1 MLDIEKEQ
9 QEREALVAE
18 WLLAT
23 PGFFERH
30 ANLLAEI
37 QLKNPHGDR
46 AISLQERQLS
56 VLREQ
61 NQVLNKRLSD
71 MLRFGS
77 QNDKTQELMIDW
89 LKNLLLANN
98 EANVLV
104 AITSGLNK
112 IFGVEVV
119 SVLND
124 STFNV
129 FCGSRD
135 SAEDSLKELIGTA
148 QSLALI
154 NMPGTGS
161 QLLLASEAA
170 DKFTADMG
178 RVYLEQIGELAAA
191 AIVRARG

>member
-135 SAEDSLKELIGTA
+135 AAEDSLKELIGTA

>member
-1 MLDIEKEQ
+1 MSEIEKEQ

-30 ANLLAEI
+30 ANLLADI

-71 MLRFGS
+71 MLRFGN
-77 QNDKTQELMIDW
+77 QNDKTQGLMIDW
-89 LKNLLLANN
+89 LKSLLSAQT
-98 EANVLV
+98 EADVHV

-112 IFGVEVV
+112 IFAVEIVT
-119 SVLND
+119 VLKD
-124 STFNV
+124 SSFSI
-129 FCGSRD
+129 FCGGRD
-135 SAEDSLKELIGTA
+135 SADASLKELIGAA

-154 NMPGTGS
+154 NLPGTGA
-161 QLLLASEAA
+161 QLLLASESA
-170 DKFTADMG
+170 DKFTSDMG

-191 AIVRARG
+191 AIVRVRG